1 MKERKK
7 ERKKEKKIDR
17 ERLTEREI
25 DRERGLR
32 KTFRRQREDLE
43 KNTRMCEADR
53 QTDRRSL
60 DEGSD
65 KRSSTFNPTRICRRN
80 ENGEEYLWIQIDRI
94 TRHFDTRLNIK

>member
-1 MKERKK
+1 
-7 ERKKEKKIDR
+7 
-17 ERLTEREI
+17 
-25 DRERGLR
+25 
-32 KTFRRQREDLE
+32 
-43 KNTRMCEADR
+43 MCEADR

-65 KRSSTFNPTRICRRN
+65 ERSNTFNPTNICRRNENGEEYLYGYRLNNASFRHTFKYKIKRN